1 MAKRTMNSTRRSR
14 LAIESQ
20 IGVFTS
26 LLADKLTLEAMILH
40 DIRLARFRTLSIEHA
55 PIMLEAVDNALNRLD
70 DIDSTVREAIKV
82 VIEVELAGEIA
93 DVVGLKTAEEVAK
106 MAHSMEIDFDIPS
119 MENDETLILVAND
132 NESGESGE

>member
-20 IGVFTS
+20 IGVYTS

-55 PIMLEAVDNALNRLD
+55 PTMLNAVDNALSRLD
-70 DIDSTVREAIKV
+70 DIDSGVRDAVKV

-106 MAHSMEIDFDIPS
+106 MAHSLEIDFDLPAVGD
-119 MENDETLILVAND
+119 DETLIINND
-132 NESGESGE
+132 DAGESGE

>member
-20 IGVFTS
+20 IGVYTS

-40 DIRLARFRTLSIEHA
+40 DIRLARFRTLAVEHA
-55 PIMLEAVDNALNRLD
+55 PTMLNAVDNALSRL
-70 DIDSTVREAIKV
+70 DIDSGVRDAVKV

-106 MAHSMEIDFDIPS
+106 MAHSLEIDFDLPVVGD
-119 MENDETLILVAND
+119 DETLIINND
-132 NESGESGE
+132 DAGESGE